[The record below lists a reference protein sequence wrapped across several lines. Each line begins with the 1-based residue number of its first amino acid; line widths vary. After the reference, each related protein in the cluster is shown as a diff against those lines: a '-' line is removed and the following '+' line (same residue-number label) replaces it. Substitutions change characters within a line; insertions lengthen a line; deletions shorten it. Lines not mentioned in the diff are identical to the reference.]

1 LFVRTQTNDSRTYLL
16 IVDNVRVDGK
26 VKQRVL
32 HRLGR
37 LDELLA
43 NGQLDVLIQ
52 SLSRFS
58 EKLAILGAH
67 AQGDSIVTH
76 STRTGPALI
85 FDRLWQSCSIDKVL
99 SALLADRRF
108 GFSVERAIFLTVLH
122 RLFAPGSDRAAEKW
136 KDDYTVEGVSGLG
149 LHHLY
154 RAMAWLGEA
163 LPKDQQD
170 GSTPFAPRT
179 NKDLIEEALFARK
192 RDLFSDLDMVF
203 FDTTSIYF
211 EGEGGETIGAR
222 GHSKDHRPDLKQMV
236 VGMVLDRNGDPICS
250 ELWPGNTADVKSL
263 VPIVERLKSRFGIG
277 SVCIVSDRG
286 MISAETLAEVELRK
300 WQYILGVRMRSST
313 EAKAVVARAG
323 RYAEVH
329 PKSDDRD
336 DPSPLKVKEVW
347 VEDARRYVV
356 CVNEDQAKKDRLDR
370 EAVVT
375 SLRDALGK
383 GDKSLVG
390 NKGYRKY
397 LRAGSKQ
404 FAVDEEKIKEEA
416 RYDGKWVLTTN
427 TDLPAREVALKYKQL
442 WMVEDVFR
450 SMKSLLDT
458 RPVFHKCDETI
469 RGHVFCSFLALLLRK
484 QLQDRLARK
493 KWKLEWADI
502 IRDLDNLIEMRIA
515 INDKSFVFRGQS
527 SGVAGK
533 VFQAC
538 GVALPPVLR
547 STEVTSASAQVGE
560 NVSLQHL

>member
-1 LFVRTQTNDSRTYLL
+1 LFVRTQTNGSRTYLL

-58 EKLAILGAH
+58 EKLAVLGAH

-76 STRTGPALI
+76 SVRIGPALI
-85 FDRLWQSCSIDKVL
+85 FQRLWQACSIDNVL
-99 SALLADRRF
+99 TALLKDRRF
-108 GFSVERAIFLTVLH
+108 EFSVERAIFLTVLH

-136 KDDYTVEGVSGLG
+136 KHDYAIEGVADPD

-154 RAMAWLGEA
+154 RAMAWLGEV
-163 LPKDQQD
+163 LPRDQQD
-170 GSTPFAPRT
+170 GATPFAPRT
-179 NKDLIEEALFARK
+179 NKDLIEEELFARR
-192 RDLFSDLDMVF
+192 RDLFSDLDLVF

-211 EGEGGETIGAR
+211 EGAGGETIGQR

-236 VGMVLDRNGDPICS
+236 VGMVLDRNGNPICS

-277 SVCIVSDRG
+277 SVCIVADRG

-300 WQYILGVRMRSST
+300 WRYILGVRMRSST
-313 EAKAVVARAG
+313 EAKSVVARAG
-323 RYAEVH
+323 RYAEVY

-356 CVNEDQAKKDRLDR
+356 CVNVDQATKDAHDR
-370 EAVVT
+370 EAVVA

-397 LRAGSKQ
+397 LRAGGKQ
-404 FAVDEEKIKEEA
+404 FAVDEDKIQEEA

-458 RPVFHKCDETI
+458 RPIYHKCDETI

-484 QLQDRLARK
+484 ELQDRLARK
-493 KWKLEWADI
+493 EWKLEWADVV
-502 IRDLDNLIEMRIA
+502 RDLDNLHEMKIA
-515 INDKSFVFRGQS
+515 IDDKAFVFRGQT

-547 STEVTSASAQVGE
+547 SC
-560 NVSLQHL
+560 